1 VNERRA
7 IRLDAVRADGWF
19 ERLGD
24 DSPNFRQLCDAV
36 GEKFVAFSV
45 IAGVRITALTVD
57 RRSPDA
63 TLVDFVV
70 GDDTTEQRLALGEFR
85 RRLVSAILAEE
96 APSPVD
102 EIEQEDESDLEAIQ
116 EVIGFRYVLL
126 APMFGIKLL
135 ELRRGGDEPAEL
147 LVESMGSEE
156 EMTVGQLREVIR
168 ERVRRELE
176 RSRPSSPFA
185 IDLAAIPAA
194 EEAMA
199 DGDHAKAIE
208 LLGAWPG
215 PLSLL
220 LRTTEGAQLSPEVK
234 ATLARAL
241 GLLGSAYVRAE
252 RFDWAEEVMR
262 LGIQWGQDGPAA
274 GDLFRRMGES
284 CVVRDRHGEAIGLL
298 RRALALGASSHEV
311 LPLLA
316 AAYAE
321 RNRWVA
327 AALCAEEALA
337 LGADA
342 EQMGALRD
350 DAVDKLGPAWHRFRE
365 RVPAPSTATQTMP
378 APPPPEGED

>member
-1 VNERRA
+1 MNDRRA

-36 GEKFVAFSV
+36 GDKFVAFSV
-45 IAGVRITALTVD
+45 IAGVRISALTVD

-63 TLVDFVV
+63 TLVDFIV
-70 GDDTTEQRLALGEFR
+70 GDDATEQRLPLGEFR
-85 RRLVSAILAEE
+85 RRLVSAILSEE
-96 APSPVD
+96 TPPGGD
-102 EIEQEDESDLEAIQ
+102 LDDESDLEAIQ

-126 APMFGIKLL
+126 APIFAMKLL
-135 ELRRGGDEPAEL
+135 ELRSGGDGPTMVAVETMGTREEL
-147 LVESMGSEE
+147 SL
-156 EMTVGQLREVIR
+156 GQLREVIR

-185 IDLAAIPAA
+185 IDLGAIPAA
-194 EEAMA
+194 EAAMA
-199 DGDHAKAIE
+199 AKDYAKVIE

-241 GLLGSAYVRAE
+241 GLLGSAYVHSE

-274 GDLFRRMGES
+274 GELFCRMGES

-298 RRALALGASSHEV
+298 RRALALGASSRSV

-316 AAYAE
+316 RCYAD
-321 RNRWVA
+321 RKRWVA
-327 AALCAEEALA
+327 AALCAST
-337 LGADA
+337 
-342 EQMGALRD
+342 LR
-350 DAVDKLGPAWHRFRE
+350 
-365 RVPAPSTATQTMP
+365 
-378 APPPPEGED
+378 